1 MIVRETNNLVLH
13 GPKVVLMTAC
23 KAGNTSI
30 KTGLHRAGL
39 AESEKGVYFGF
50 EHWTAEEVAARA
62 DYRRVAVLR
71 HPAARLVSVWWQ
83 KIMQDG
89 KADLCETHG
98 IPKGTAWPE
107 FIARVSEIE
116 DREADPHIRSQCFD
130 RFWRGRYLPETVLK
144 IEAPDWWA
152 RLRRIIPALP
162 EKMPRENASGAPDWR
177 EHCSTD
183 DLRRIAIRYHAD
195 LWLGGYPL

>member
-1 MIVRETNNLVLH
+1 MERETNNLVLH

-30 KTGLHRAGL
+30 KTALHQAGL
-39 AESEKGVYFGF
+39 ATHPDGVYFGF
-50 EHWTAEEVAARA
+50 EHWTAEEVAIRA

-71 HPAARLVSVWWQ
+71 HPAARLVSTWWHKVQ
-83 KIMQDG
+83 QNG
-89 KADLCETHG
+89 KADLIERHA
-98 IPKGTAWPE
+98 IPKGTPWPE
-107 FIARVSEIE
+107 FIARVSEI
-116 DREADPHIRSQCFD
+116 DDWGADQHIRSQCFD
-130 RFWRGRYLPETVLK
+130 RFWRGRYLPEFTIK
-144 IEAPDWWA
+144 IEAPDWWTN
-152 RLRRIIPALP
+152 LRRFVPQLP
-162 EKMPRENASGAPDWR
+162 QGMPRENVSGAPDWR